1 MMRPTFSALG
11 PRWQGGAQCGRGRE
25 GRCARAGVQNG
36 VYPPPENSPPSR
48 TCRRA
53 SSSTSSCVSRSP
65 CPPFTSISLW
75 TAAKATGAQSALSE
89 ATGEHCRRWE
99 GCWGRTVHQLR
110 QRAAGEPL
118 RLRGHPLQHP
128 VDVLGAEAVVHPDL
142 LAKIKVIDALRPE
155 ALQHLKPLLLALR
168 GTRG

>member
-1 MMRPTFSALG
+1 MGA
-11 PRWQGGAQCGRGRE
+11 GGKVR
-25 GRCARAGVQNG
+25 RAVVQN
-36 VYPPPENSPPSR
+36 VVHPPPENSPPSR

-53 SSSTSSCVSRSP
+53 SPSTSSCVSRSP

-128 VDVLGAEAVVHPDL
+128 ADVLGAEAVVHPDL

-168 GTRG
+168 AGTRG